1 MVGRPFE
8 ESRMRAISTIRLR
21 SIRGARL
28 LSAPRLT
35 ALRLALASVAAL
47 ALAIFITA
55 CENVSGYTQPTL
67 VRVID
72 ASYVAPAV
80 NVTVNGTLIAA
91 NIGQGAITSYG
102 PLAGSNSAVISV
114 SATTGGPALLYG
126 NDYQFTAANQYSVFL
141 VDSAAYPSGYE
152 FTVLQD
158 QQIAAAAGHS
168 SYRFLNQA
176 INTGAVDVYM
186 IPSGVKI
193 ADAVPLITALPV
205 NGTPS
210 YVSFISQNVT
220 MVITPTGVTK
230 PAYTSTPIFL
240 TGGEV
245 RTVLIVDTQLTT
257 NPPVAV
263 FTGNDVN

>member
-1 MVGRPFE
+1 
-8 ESRMRAISTIRLR
+8 MRTIWLR
-21 SIRGARL
+21 SICGDRL
-28 LSAPRLT
+28 SCAPRLT
-35 ALRLALASVAAL
+35 APLLAVATVAAL
-47 ALAIFITA
+47 ATALFITA

-67 VRVID
+67 ARVID

-80 NVTVNGTLIAA
+80 NVSINGTLIAA
-91 NIGQGAITSYG
+91 NIGQGAITAYG
-102 PLAGSNSAVISV
+102 PLPASNSAIIEVN
-114 SATTGGPALLYG
+114 ATTAGPPLLYG
-126 NDYQFTAANQYSVFL
+126 NDYLFAAGNQYSVFL
-141 VDSAAYPSGYE
+141 MDNAADSAGYA

-158 QQIAAAAGHS
+158 QQIAAPTGHS

-186 IPSGVKI
+186 VPGGVKI

-210 YVSFISQNVT
+210 YVSFIAQNVT
-220 MVITPTGVTK
+220 MVITPTGVTT
-230 PAYTSTPIFL
+230 PAYTFAPIAL